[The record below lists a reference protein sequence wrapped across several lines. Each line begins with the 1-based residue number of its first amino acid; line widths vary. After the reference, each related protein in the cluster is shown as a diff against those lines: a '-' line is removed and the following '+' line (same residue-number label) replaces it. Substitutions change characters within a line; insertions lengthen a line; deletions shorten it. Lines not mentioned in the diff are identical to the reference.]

1 MMVRTLN
8 LLLLLIGMQ
17 SSADIVSGPML
28 GYVTQREVAVWVQV
42 SGNAAVEIEY
52 WPAAEPSIRERVTA
66 TPGEYGVAKVLL
78 SNLAPGTRYDYALSL
93 DGAAMDF
100 AANTFTTQPLW
111 QWRTDPPDF
120 VFAIGSCNFVNE
132 PPFDRPGN
140 PYGGGYEIFE
150 SIRAQAP
157 NFMVWLGD
165 NVYFREVD
173 WDSRNQLAHRYTHDR
188 AIAPIQPLLA
198 ATHHYATWDDHDYGP
213 NDSDRSYALK
223 QDALELF
230 RLFWA
235 NPSYGVGG
243 DGVFGH
249 FTWGDADFFLLDNRF
264 FRAPNATPEG
274 PDKVM
279 WGERQYQWLIDA
291 LTSSKAT
298 FKFVVN
304 GGQVLNEMAVFD
316 NVSTYQTVHERL
328 LRDLAERP
336 IDGVVFLSGDRHH
349 TELIRLDRPTYPLY
363 DFTSS
368 PLTSGAY
375 DPVAEHAN
383 PDRIAG
389 TLVSER
395 NFGLVRVSG
404 PRLDRTLTLETYDT
418 SGEQLWSHTLR
429 AADLATP

>member
-1 MMVRTLN
+1 MMIRVFSF
-8 LLLLLIGMQ
+8 LLLLIAAQVG
-17 SSADIVSGPML
+17 ADIVSGPML
-28 GYVTQREVAVWVQV
+28 GYATQREVAVWLQV
-42 SGNAAVEIEY
+42 EGSAGVELEY
-52 WPAAEPSIRERVTA
+52 WPADAPAERRRVEA
-66 TPGEYGVAKVLL
+66 QGGEYGVVKVLL
-78 SNLAPGTRYDYALSL
+78 SNLAPGTNYAYALSI
-93 DGAAMDF
+93 DGVAQDIT
-100 AANTFTTQPLW
+100 ANTFATQPLW

-120 VFAIGSCNFVNE
+120 VFAIGSCHFVNE

-140 PYGGGYEIFE
+140 PYGAGYEIFE
-150 SIRAQAP
+150 SIRAVQP
-157 NFMVWLGD
+157 DFMVWLGD

-198 ATHHYATWDDHDYGP
+198 STHHYATWDDHDFGP

-223 QDALELF
+223 RDALELF

-274 PDKVM
+274 PGKVM

-291 LTSSKAT
+291 LTSSQAT

-304 GGQVLNEMAVFD
+304 GGQVLNEMALYE
-316 NVSTYQTVHERL
+316 NLSTFRTVHERL

-336 IDGVVFLSGDRHH
+336 IDGVVFLTGDRHH
-349 TELIRLDRPTYPLY
+349 TELIRLDRESYPLY

-375 DPVAEHAN
+375 DPVAEHGN
-383 PDRIAG
+383 PGRVAG

-404 PRLDRTLTLETYDT
+404 PRTARTLTLETYNT
-418 SGEQLWSHTLR
+418 VGEKLWSHTIP
-429 AADLATP
+429 AAELVTR